1 MRRENGTGT
10 IYKIKDRKLRKP
22 FKVIVV
28 NGYSL
33 DTGNPIR
40 KVLGYYG
47 KASEATEALN
57 NYLKSKDAF
66 DLKKLTLKEIY
77 DRWWASHKIKIKKN
91 TEKSYIW
98 CYNKYISKLDNRV
111 FSELKTLE
119 LQEFFNKEIVGWATQ
134 SLAKNIL
141 KSLFDYA
148 LKYEIVDKDYSKFIE
163 LVKREKL
170 IKRAIFTEIERE
182 SIFQSNNKICKAVA
196 VLIYTGLRIDEFL
209 SLRRE
214 DVENNFIFVK
224 ASKTDA
230 GIRTIPIHHKIKCII
245 EEFLNEGGEYLF
257 YITKKNKKTVYET
270 FRRLFHEIMQE
281 MGMEHTIHDTRHT
294 FASMLNQVGAN
305 DVIISSLAGHED
317 KEFTK
322 RVYTHTEL
330 EDLEK
335 TIKLLQ

>member
-1 MRRENGTGT
+1 MRRENGSGT

-28 NGYSL
+28 TGYSL
-33 DTGNPIR
+33 DSGNPIR
-40 KVLGYYG
+40 KVLGYYA

-57 NYLKSKDAF
+57 NYLKNKSSF

-77 DRWWASHKIKIKKN
+77 DRWWAVHKTKIKQN
-91 TEKSYIW
+91 TIDSYKS
-98 CYNKYISKLDNRV
+98 CYNKYLSRLDNKV

-119 LQEFFNKEIVGWATQ
+119 LQEFFNKEIKGWPTQ
-134 SLAKNIL
+134 YLAKNIL
-141 KSLFDYA
+141 KALYDYA
-148 LKYEIVDKDYSKFIE
+148 LRYEIVDKDYSKFIE
-163 LVKREKL
+163 LVKRERV

-182 SIFQSNNKICKAVA
+182 AIFQSNNKICKAVS

-209 SLRRE
+209 SLKRE
-214 DVENNFIFVK
+214 HIENGFIFVN

-230 GIRTIPIHHKIKCII
+230 GIRAIPIHHKIKGII
-245 EEFLNEGGEYLF
+245 DEFLEENSIYLF
-257 YITKKNKKTVYET
+257 YLTNKNKKTIYET
-270 FRRLFHEIMQE
+270 FRRLFNLSMQE
-281 MGMEHTIHDTRHT
+281 MGMEHTIHDARHT

>member
-28 NGYSL
+28 TGYTL
-33 DTGNPIR
+33 DKGNPIR

-57 NYLKSKDAF
+57 NYLKNKNSF

-77 DRWWASHKIKIKKN
+77 DRWWAVHKAKVREK
-91 TEKSYIW
+91 TEKTYIW
-98 CYNKYISKLDNRV
+98 CYKKYISKLDNRV

-119 LQEFFNKEIVGWATQ
+119 LQEFFNKEIAGWTTQ
-134 SLAKNIL
+134 YLAKNIL
-141 KSLFDYA
+141 KALYDYA
-148 LKYEIVDKDYSKFIE
+148 LRYEIVDKDYSKFLE
-163 LVKREKL
+163 LVKRERV
-170 IKRAIFTEIERE
+170 IKRAIFTENERDA
-182 SIFQSNNKICKAVA
+182 IFQSDNKICKAIS

-209 SLRRE
+209 SLKRE
-214 DVENNFIFVK
+214 NVENNFIFVK

-230 GIRTIPIHHKIKCII
+230 GIRTIPIHSKIKNII
-245 EEFLNEGGEYLF
+245 DEFLMDNGEYLF
-257 YITKKNKKTVYET
+257 RWKNNGKKVVYET
-270 FRRLFHEIMQE
+270 FRTGFKKVMAEL
-281 MGMEHTIHDTRHT
+281 GMEHTVHDTRHT
-294 FASMLNQVGAN
+294 FASMLNQAGAN

-322 RVYTHTEL
+322 KTYTHTEL
-330 EDLEK
+330 EDLENA
-335 TIKLLQ
+335 IKLLQ

>member
-1 MRRENGTGT
+1 MRRENGSGT

-28 NGYSL
+28 TGYNL
-33 DTGNPIR
+33 DSGNPIR

-47 KASEATEALN
+47 KASEASEALN
-57 NYLKSKDAF
+57 NYLKSKDTF

-77 DRWWASHKIKIKKN
+77 DRWWAVHKIKVKEN

-119 LQEFFNKEIVGWATQ
+119 LQEFFNKEIAGWSTQ

-163 LVKREKL
+163 LVKRERA

-182 SIFQSNNKICKAVA
+182 SIFQSNNKICKAVL
-196 VLIYTGLRIDEFL
+196 VLIYTGLRINEFL
-209 SLRRE
+209 SLKRE
-214 DVENNFIFVK
+214 DIENNFIFVN
-224 ASKTDA
+224 ASKTYA
-230 GIRTIPIHHKIKCII
+230 GIRNIPIHPKIKNII
-245 EEFLNEGGEYLF
+245 NEFLEDNGEYLF
-257 YITKKNKKTVYET
+257 ILKNNGKKVVYET
-270 FRRLFHEIMQE
+270 FRLAFKKAMAELE
-281 MGMEHTIHDTRHT
+281 MDHTIHDTRHT

-305 DVIISSLAGHED
+305 DVVISSLAGHED

>member
-28 NGYSL
+28 NGYTL
-33 DTGNPIR
+33 DKGNPIR
-40 KVLGYYG
+40 KVLGYYA

-57 NYLKSKDAF
+57 NYLKNKNSF

-77 DRWWASHKIKIKKN
+77 DRWWCGHKDKVKGKTID
-91 TEKSYIW
+91 TYRS
-98 CYNKYISKLDNRV
+98 CYNKYLSKLDNRV

-119 LQEFFNKEIVGWATQ
+119 LQEFFNNNISGWTTQ
-134 SLAKNIL
+134 HLAKSIL
-141 KSLFDYA
+141 KSMFEYA

-163 LVKREKL
+163 LVKRERV
-170 IKRAIFTEIERE
+170 IKRAIFTETERE
-182 SIFQSNNKICKAVA
+182 AIFQSDNKICKAVS

-209 SLRRE
+209 SLKRE
-214 DVENNFIFVK
+214 NIENNFIFVK
-224 ASKTDA
+224 TSKTDA

-322 RVYTHTEL
+322 KVYTHTEL

>member
-28 NGYSL
+28 TGYTL
-33 DTGNPIR
+33 DKGNPIR
-40 KVLGYYG
+40 KVLGYYA

-57 NYLKSKDAF
+57 NYLKNKNSF

-77 DRWWASHKIKIKKN
+77 DRWWAVHKTKIKQN
-91 TEKSYIW
+91 TIDSYKS
-98 CYNKYISKLDNRV
+98 CYKKYISKLNDKV

-119 LQEFFNKEIVGWATQ
+119 LQEFFNKEIKGWTTQ
-134 SLAKNIL
+134 YLAKNIL
-141 KSLFDYA
+141 KSLYIYA

-163 LVKREKL
+163 LVKRERV

-182 SIFQSNNKICKAVA
+182 AIFQSNNKICKAVT

-209 SLRRE
+209 SLKRE
-214 DVENNFIFVK
+214 HIENGFIFVN

-230 GIRTIPIHHKIKCII
+230 GIRAIPIHHKIKGII
-245 EEFLNEGGEYLF
+245 DGFLEENSIYLF
-257 YITKKNKKTVYET
+257 YLTNKNKKTIYET
-270 FRRLFHEIMQE
+270 FRRLFNAVMQE

>member
-28 NGYSL
+28 TGYSL

-40 KVLGYYG
+40 KVLGYYA

-57 NYLKSKDAF
+57 NYLKNKNSF

-77 DRWWASHKIKIKKN
+77 DRWWSIHKTKVKEK
-91 TEKSYIW
+91 TEKSYVW

-119 LQEFFNKEIVGWATQ
+119 LQEFFNKEIKGWTTQ
-134 SLAKNIL
+134 YLAKNIL
-141 KSLFDYA
+141 KALYDYA

-163 LVKREKL
+163 LVKRERV
-170 IKRAIFTEIERE
+170 IKRAIFTENERE
-182 SIFQSNNKICKAVA
+182 TIFQSDNKICKAVL

-209 SLRRE
+209 SLKRE
-214 DVENNFIFVK
+214 NIENGFIFVNT
-224 ASKTDA
+224 SKTDA
-230 GIRTIPIHHKIKCII
+230 GIRTIPIHHKIKNII
-245 EEFLNEGGEYLF
+245 NEFLKDDGEYLF
-257 YITKKNKKTVYET
+257 RWKNYGKKVVYET
-270 FRRLFHEIMQE
+270 FRTDFKKVMAEL
-281 MGMEHTIHDTRHT
+281 GMEHTVHDTRHT
-294 FASMLNQVGAN
+294 FASMLNQVGAK
-305 DVIISSLAGHED
+305 DVIISNLAGHED

-322 RVYTHTEL
+322 KTYTHAEL
-330 EDLEK
+330 EDLENA
-335 TIKLLQ
+335 INLLQ

>member
-1 MRRENGTGT
+1 MRRENGSGT

-28 NGYSL
+28 TGYTL
-33 DTGNPIR
+33 DKGNPIR
-40 KVLGYYG
+40 KVLGYYA

-57 NYLKSKDAF
+57 NYLKSKDTF

-77 DRWWASHKIKIKKN
+77 DRWWEVHKTKVREK

-98 CYNKYISKLDNRV
+98 CYKKYISKLDNRV

-119 LQEFFNKEIVGWATQ
+119 LQEFFNKEIKGWTTQ
-134 SLAKNIL
+134 YLAKNIL
-141 KSLFDYA
+141 KALYDYA
-148 LKYEIVDKDYSKFIE
+148 LKYEIVDKDYSKFLE
-163 LVKREKL
+163 LVKRERVV
-170 IKRAIFTEIERE
+170 KRAIFTEIERE
-182 SIFQSNNKICKAVA
+182 AIFQSNNKICKAVT

-209 SLRRE
+209 SLKRE
-214 DVENNFIFVK
+214 NIENGFIFVDT
-224 ASKTDA
+224 SKTDA
-230 GIRTIPIHHKIKCII
+230 GIRTIPIHPKIKNII
-245 EEFLNEGGEYLF
+245 DEFLEDNGEYLF
-257 YITKKNKKTVYET
+257 RWKNNEKKVVYET
-270 FRRLFHEIMQE
+270 FRRLFHENMQE

>member
-10 IYKIKDRKLRKP
+10 IYKIKDRRLRKP

-28 NGYSL
+28 TGYSL
-33 DTGNPIR
+33 DSGNPIR
-40 KVLGYYG
+40 KVLGYYA

-57 NYLKSKDAF
+57 NYLKNKNSF

-77 DRWWASHKIKIKKN
+77 DKWWAVHKTKIKQN
-91 TEKSYIW
+91 TIDSYKS
-98 CYNKYISKLDNRV
+98 CYKKYISKLNDKV

-119 LQEFFNKEIVGWATQ
+119 LQEFFNKEIKGWTTQ
-134 SLAKNIL
+134 YLAKNIL
-141 KSLFDYA
+141 KSLYIYA

-163 LVKREKL
+163 LVKRERV

-182 SIFQSNNKICKAVA
+182 AIFQSNNKICKAVT

-209 SLRRE
+209 SLKRE
-214 DVENNFIFVK
+214 HIENGFIFVN

-230 GIRTIPIHHKIKCII
+230 GIRAIPIHHKIKGII
-245 EEFLNEGGEYLF
+245 DEFLEENSIYLF
-257 YITKKNKKTVYET
+257 YLTNKNKKTIYET
-270 FRRLFHEIMQE
+270 FRRLFNAVMQE

>member
-28 NGYSL
+28 TGYSL
-33 DTGNPIR
+33 DSGNPIR
-40 KVLGYYG
+40 KVLGYYT

-57 NYLKSKDAF
+57 NYLKNKNSF
-66 DLKKLTLKEIY
+66 DLKKLTLKEIF
-77 DRWWASHKIKIKKN
+77 DRWWEVHKSKVKKN
-91 TEKSYIW
+91 TINSYLG
-98 CYNKYISKLDNRV
+98 CYNKYISKLNDRV

-119 LQEFFNKEIVGWATQ
+119 IQEFFNKEIKGWTTQ
-134 SLAKNIL
+134 YLAKSIL
-141 KSLFDYA
+141 KALYDYA

-163 LVKREKL
+163 LVKRERV
-170 IKRAIFTEIERE
+170 IKRVIFTENERE
-182 SIFQSNNKICKAVA
+182 TIFQADNKICKVVA

-214 DVENNFIFVK
+214 DIENNFIFVK
-224 ASKTDA
+224 TSKTDA
-230 GIRTIPIHHKIKCII
+230 GIRTIPIHPKIKNII
-245 EEFLNEGGEYLF
+245 NEFLEDNGEYLF
-257 YITKKNKKTVYET
+257 ILKNNGKKVIYET
-270 FRRLFHEIMQE
+270 FRLGFKKAMAEL
-281 MGMEHTIHDTRHT
+281 GMEHTIHDTRHT

>member
-28 NGYSL
+28 TGYTL
-33 DTGNPIR
+33 DSGNPIR
-40 KVLGYYG
+40 KVLGYYA

-57 NYLKSKDAF
+57 NYLKSKNSF
-66 DLKKLTLKEIY
+66 DLKKLTLKEIF
-77 DRWWASHKIKIKKN
+77 DRWWEVHKSKVKKN
-91 TEKSYIW
+91 TINSYLG
-98 CYNKYISKLDNRV
+98 CYNKYISKLNDRV

-119 LQEFFNKEIVGWATQ
+119 IQEFFNKEIKGWTTQ
-134 SLAKNIL
+134 YLAKSIL
-141 KSLFDYA
+141 KALYDYA

-163 LVKREKL
+163 LVKRERV
-170 IKRAIFTEIERE
+170 IKRAIFTENERE
-182 SIFQSNNKICKAVA
+182 TIFQADNKICKAVA

-214 DVENNFIFVK
+214 NIENNFIFVK

-230 GIRTIPIHHKIKCII
+230 GIRTIPIHSKIKNII
-245 EEFLNEGGEYLF
+245 NGFLEDNGEYLF
-257 YITKKNKKTVYET
+257 VLKNNEKKVVYET
-270 FRRLFHEIMQE
+270 FRLGFKKAMAELE
-281 MGMEHTIHDTRHT
+281 MEHTIHDTRHT

>member
-28 NGYSL
+28 TGYTL
-33 DTGNPIR
+33 DKGNPIR
-40 KVLGYYG
+40 KVLGYYA

-57 NYLKSKDAF
+57 NYLKNKNSF
-66 DLKKLTLKEIY
+66 DLKKLTLKEIF
-77 DRWWASHKIKIKKN
+77 DRWWAAHKTKIKQN
-91 TEKSYIW
+91 TIDSYLG
-98 CYNKYISKLDNRV
+98 CYNKYISKLNDRV

-119 LQEFFNKEIVGWATQ
+119 LQEFFNSNVKGWTTQ
-134 SLAKNIL
+134 YLAKNIL
-141 KSLFDYA
+141 KALYDYA

-163 LVKREKL
+163 LVKRERV
-170 IKRAIFTEIERE
+170 IKRAIFTETERE
-182 SIFQSNNKICKAVA
+182 AIFQSDNKICKAVS
-196 VLIYTGLRIDEFL
+196 VLIYTGLRIEEFL
-209 SLRRE
+209 SLKRE
-214 DVENNFIFVK
+214 DIENNFIFVN

-230 GIRTIPIHHKIKCII
+230 GIRTIPIHHKIRNII
-245 EEFLNEGGEYLF
+245 NEFLEDNGEYIF
-257 YITKKNKKTVYET
+257 CWKNTKGKTIYET
-270 FRRLFHEIMQE
+270 FRRDFKKMMLELE
-281 MGMEHTIHDTRHT
+281 MDHTIHDTRHT

>member
-28 NGYSL
+28 TGYSL
-33 DTGNPIR
+33 DSGNPIR

-57 NYLKSKDAF
+57 NYLKNKNSF
-66 DLKKLTLKEIY
+66 DLKKLTLKEIF
-77 DRWWASHKIKIKKN
+77 DRWWVVHKTKIKQN
-91 TEKSYIW
+91 TIDSYKS
-98 CYNKYISKLDNRV
+98 CYKKYISKLNDKV

-119 LQEFFNKEIVGWATQ
+119 LQEFFNKEIKGWTTQ
-134 SLAKNIL
+134 YLAKNIL
-141 KSLFDYA
+141 KSLYIYA

-163 LVKREKL
+163 LVKRERV

-182 SIFQSNNKICKAVA
+182 AIFQSNNKICKAVT

-209 SLRRE
+209 SLKRE
-214 DVENNFIFVK
+214 NIENGFIFVDT
-224 ASKTDA
+224 SKTDA
-230 GIRTIPIHHKIKCII
+230 GIRTIPIHPKIKNII
-245 EEFLNEGGEYLF
+245 DEFLEDNGEYLF
-257 YITKKNKKTVYET
+257 CWKNNEKKVVYET
-270 FRRLFHEIMQE
+270 FRRLFHENMQE

>member
-10 IYKIKDRKLRKP
+10 IYKVKDRKLRKP

-28 NGYSL
+28 TGYSL
-33 DTGNPIR
+33 DSGNPIR
-40 KVLGYYG
+40 KVLGYYS

-57 NYLKSKDAF
+57 NYLKSKDTF
-66 DLKKLTLKEIY
+66 DLKKLTLKEIF
-77 DRWWASHKIKIKKN
+77 DRWWTIHKTKVKEK

-119 LQEFFNKEIVGWATQ
+119 IQEFFNKEIKGWTTQ
-134 SLAKNIL
+134 YLAKNIL
-141 KSLFDYA
+141 KALYDYS

-163 LVKREKL
+163 LVKRERV
-170 IKRAIFTEIERE
+170 IKRAVFTENERE
-182 SIFQSNNKICKAVA
+182 IIFYSENKICKAVT

-209 SLRRE
+209 SLKRE
-214 DVENNFIFVK
+214 NIENGFIFVN

-230 GIRTIPIHHKIKCII
+230 GIRAIPIHSKIKNII
-245 EEFLNEGGEYLF
+245 NEFLKDNGEYLF
-257 YITKKNKKTVYET
+257 RWKNNGKKVVYET
-270 FRRLFHEIMQE
+270 FRTDFKKVMAEL
-281 MGMEHTIHDTRHT
+281 GMEHTVHDTRHT

-322 RVYTHTEL
+322 KTYTHTEL
-330 EDLEK
+330 EDLENA
-335 TIKLLQ
+335 IKLLQ

>member
-28 NGYSL
+28 TGYTL
-33 DTGNPIR
+33 DKGNPIR
-40 KVLGYYG
+40 KVLGYYA

-57 NYLKSKDAF
+57 NYLKNKSSF

-77 DRWWASHKIKIKKN
+77 DRWWAVHKTKIKQN
-91 TEKSYIW
+91 TIDSYKS
-98 CYNKYISKLDNRV
+98 CYNKYLSRLDNKV

-119 LQEFFNKEIVGWATQ
+119 LQEFFNKEIKGWTTQ
-134 SLAKNIL
+134 YLAKNIL
-141 KSLFDYA
+141 KSLYIYA

-163 LVKREKL
+163 LVKRERV

-182 SIFQSNNKICKAVA
+182 AIFQSNNKICKAVT

-209 SLRRE
+209 SLKRE
-214 DVENNFIFVK
+214 HIENGFIFVN

-230 GIRTIPIHHKIKCII
+230 GIRAIPIHHKIKDII
-245 EEFLNEGGEYLF
+245 DGFLEENSIYLF
-257 YITKKNKKTVYET
+257 YLTNKNKKTIYET
-270 FRRLFHEIMQE
+270 FRRLFNAVMQE

-294 FASMLNQVGAN
+294 FASMLNQAGAN
-305 DVIISSLAGHED
+305 DVVISSLAGHED

-322 RVYTHTEL
+322 KIYTHTEL
-330 EDLEK
+330 EDLENA
-335 TIKLLQ
+335 IKLLQ

>member
-28 NGYSL
+28 TGYSL
-33 DTGNPIR
+33 DSGNPIR

-57 NYLKSKDAF
+57 NYLKNKNSF
-66 DLKKLTLKEIY
+66 DLKKLTLKEIF
-77 DRWWASHKIKIKKN
+77 DRWWAVHKTKIKQN
-91 TEKSYIW
+91 TIDSYLG
-98 CYNKYISKLDNRV
+98 CYNKYISKLNDRV

-119 LQEFFNKEIVGWATQ
+119 LQEFFNRNIEGWSTQ
-134 SLAKNIL
+134 NLAKSIL
-141 KSLFDYA
+141 KLLFEYS

-163 LVKREKL
+163 LVKRERV
-170 IKRAIFTEIERE
+170 IKRAIFTENERE
-182 SIFQSNNKICKAVA
+182 IIFCSDNKICKAVS

-209 SLRRE
+209 SLKRE
-214 DVENNFIFVK
+214 HIENGFIFVN

-230 GIRTIPIHHKIKCII
+230 GIRTIPIHHKIKSII
-245 EEFLNEGGEYLF
+245 DYFLNEGGEYLF
-257 YITKKNKKTVYET
+257 YMTNKEKKTVYAT
-270 FRRLFHEIMQE
+270 FRRAFNEIMQE

-294 FASMLNQVGAN
+294 FASMLNKVGAN
-305 DVIISSLAGHED
+305 DVVISSLAGHED

-322 RVYTHTEL
+322 KVYTHTEL
-330 EDLEK
+330 EDLENA
-335 TIKLLQ
+335 IKLLQ